1 MLQTTEVQRLG
12 KEEDTYSTTAW
23 NFLDHVEKGAPFS
36 FNIAPNQMLDDNPE
50 MQKNTDGSYTKYI
63 SMNKVNVNVAGSQDK
78 LFVVRDLNSMVNLQK
93 LMYTKKH
100 FNYFTEKIVRQI
112 QESSEVS
119 LINLQ
124 KLDNHLDTQGQ
135 LISDETLN
143 ETKRILHRILDF
155 EQVYNISE
163 GTFSQAATNFK
174 VSDILEQVQGV
185 TENDFKKRN
194 ISLITKV
201 DDSAPATIRASHL
214 MFRQVIL
221 NLLSTTVAGSV
232 RTTVEIMASGQDSGE
247 TKNLSIEIKNNR
259 NEYSKEQCLQ
269 IEELCLEEEL
279 VRILEAGQSCD
290 VNLIIALILSR

>member
-1 MLQTTEVQRLG
+1 MFEMGEYESQKDPYNDQLHHMLQTTEVQRLG
-12 KEEDTYSTTAW
+12 KEEDTYATTAW
-23 NFLDHVEKGAPFS
+23 NFLDHTEKGAPFS
-36 FNIAPNQMLDDNPE
+36 FNIAADQMHEDNPE
-50 MQKNTDGSYTKYI
+50 MQKNTDGSFTKYI

-124 KLDNHLDTQGQ
+124 KLDNHLDEQGRQ
-135 LISDETLN
+135 ISDETLN

-174 VSDILEQVQGV
+174 VSDIFE
-185 TENDFKKRN
+185 
-194 ISLITKV
+194 
-201 DDSAPATIRASHL
+201 
-214 MFRQVIL
+214 
-221 NLLSTTVAGSV
+221 
-232 RTTVEIMASGQDSGE
+232 
-247 TKNLSIEIKNNR
+247 
-259 NEYSKEQCLQ
+259 
-269 IEELCLEEEL
+269 
-279 VRILEAGQSCD
+279 
-290 VNLIIALILSR
+290 

>member
-1 MLQTTEVQRLG
+1 
-12 KEEDTYSTTAW
+12 
-23 NFLDHVEKGAPFS
+23 
-36 FNIAPNQMLDDNPE
+36 

-63 SMNKVNVNVAGSQDK
+63 SMNKVHVNVAGSQDK

-124 KLDNHLDTQGQ
+124 KLDNHLDAQGQ
-135 LISDETLN
+135 RISEETLN

-174 VSDILEQVQGV
+174 VGDILEQVQGV
-185 TENDFKKRN
+185 TEHDFKKRN
-194 ISLITKV
+194 ISFSTRV
-201 DDSAPATIRASHL
+201 DSSAPKAVRASHL
-214 MFRQVIL
+214 MFR
-221 NLLSTTVAGSV
+221 
-232 RTTVEIMASGQDSGE
+232 
-247 TKNLSIEIKNNR
+247 
-259 NEYSKEQCLQ
+259 
-269 IEELCLEEEL
+269 
-279 VRILEAGQSCD
+279 
-290 VNLIIALILSR
+290 

>member
-1 MLQTTEVQRLG
+1 
-12 KEEDTYSTTAW
+12 
-23 NFLDHVEKGAPFS
+23 
-36 FNIAPNQMLDDNPE
+36 
-50 MQKNTDGSYTKYI
+50 
-63 SMNKVNVNVAGSQDK
+63 
-78 LFVVRDLNSMVNLQK
+78 MVNLQK

-124 KLDNHLDTQGQ
+124 KLDDHLDDKGQ

-163 GTFSQAATNFK
+163 GSFSQAATNFK
-174 VSDILEQVQGV
+174 VADIFEQVQGV

-194 ISLITKV
+194 ISMSTRV
-201 DDSAPATIRASHL
+201 DSSAPSHIRASHL

-221 NLLSTTVAGSV
+221 NLLSTAVAGSV
-232 RTTVEIMASGQDSGE
+232 RASVEILATG
-247 TKNLSIEIKNNR
+247 
-259 NEYSKEQCLQ
+259 
-269 IEELCLEEEL
+269 
-279 VRILEAGQSCD
+279 
-290 VNLIIALILSR
+290 